1 MKHILTGVVV
11 SSIVLANVLA
21 TKIAQF
27 GDFVVPAG
35 FLGLAVAFLATD
47 LLSENYGKEAARN
60 AVVAAAFSIVIG
72 YGLIYTA
79 MLMPSAPFYDP
90 TAYNQALGA
99 STYIVVASFITII
112 ASQYIDITLFH
123 LIKERVEYKWA
134 RNIGSTATSQLV
146 DTTLF
151 IGLAF
156 FLLPSLFGGNVTP
169 LGVVAGLIVGQ
180 YLVKLVVALLDTPLF
195 YLLSRT
201 QA

>member
-1 MKHILTGVVV
+1 MKHVLIGVVV

-47 LLSENYGKEAARN
+47 LLSENYGKEAARQ
-60 AVVAAAFSIVIG
+60 AVIAAAFSIVIG

-79 MLMPSAPFYDP
+79 MLMPSAPFYDS
-90 TAYNQALGA
+90 TAYNQVLGA

-112 ASQYIDITLFH
+112 TSQYIDIALFH
-123 LIKERVEYKWA
+123 IIKERVSYKWA
-134 RNIGSTATSQLV
+134 RNLGSTATSQFV

-156 FLLPSLFGGNVTP
+156 FLLPSVFGGDVTP
-169 LGVVAGLIVGQ
+169 LGVVIGLIIGQ
-180 YLVKLVVALLDTPLF
+180 YLVKVAVAVLDTPIF

-201 QA
+201 PS